1 MTREEAISELQ
12 ACVDAWD
19 KWMLPGCS
27 SLDKYKEA
35 VRMSL
40 AALRGPTREQVEKLR
55 GEVNKVDKFLYAC
68 SRCGSFIDRGDDFCC
83 RCGAPLTGEAVD
95 ILMKKME
102 ALFDETK
109 AD

>member
-40 AALRGPTREQVEKLR
+40 AALRGPTREQVVACKDCRFWQGNNGGYPHPECRWGRDETPDEDDYCSFAERL
-55 GEVNKVDKFLYAC
+55 EVNKN
-68 SRCGSFIDRGDDFCC
+68 G
-83 RCGAPLTGEAVD
+83 
-95 ILMKKME
+95 
-102 ALFDETK
+102 
-109 AD
+109 